1 MKVLQVLPSL
11 QSGGVERG
19 TLELAQYLVAQG
31 HESWVLSAGGSM
43 VQQLEHE
50 GSHHVDWDLGKKSP
64 FTFLQVTKLRRW
76 LREQSFDVLHLRS
89 RMPAW
94 VVYLAWK
101 GIPSES
107 RPKLVSTVHGLYSV
121 SAYSKIMCVGERV
134 IAVSQAAK
142 TYIADNYPSIDLAKV
157 RTIPRG
163 IDPADYY
170 DRYTPSAD
178 WYESWQ
184 HEYPELMDKTIITLP
199 GRLTRLKG
207 HMDFLAILVEL
218 QRQGFEKIHGL
229 VVGGIDPKRKA
240 YYEALQKAVLD
251 LGLKDHITLTG
262 ARSDLRDIMAA
273 SDACVS
279 LSTQP
284 ESFGRTVLEALALGR
299 PVVAYDHGGVSEIM
313 ETLFPEGLVPLGD
326 QAAAVNALTRVLAS
340 DLQPK
345 TEHPFTKHA
354 MLSGTLDVYKELC
367 HD

>member
-1 MKVLQVLPSL
+1 M
-11 QSGGVERG
+11 
-19 TLELAQYLVAQG
+19 
-31 HESWVLSAGGSM
+31 SAGGSM
-43 VQQLEHE
+43 VQQLEQE
-50 GSHHVDWDLGKKSP
+50 GSHHIVWDLGKKSP
-64 FTFLQVTKLRRW
+64 LTFLQVTKVRAW

-101 GIPSES
+101 GMPAES
-107 RPKLVSTVHGLYSV
+107 RPRLVSTVHGLYSV

-142 TYIADNYPSIDLAKV
+142 DYIENNYPGVDLGKV

-163 IDPADYY
+163 IDPAEYY
-170 DRYTPSAD
+170 HRYTPSAAWFD
-178 WYESWQ
+178 SWQ
-184 HEYPELMDKTIITLP
+184 REYPELVGKTIITLP

-218 QRQGFEKIHGL
+218 RRQGFEKVHGL
-229 VVGGIDPKRKA
+229 VVGGIDPKRKS
-240 YYEALQKAVLD
+240 YYDDLQQAVLD
-251 LGLKDHITLTG
+251 LGLKDNITFTG

-273 SDACVS
+273 SDVCVS

-313 ETLFPEGLVPLGD
+313 KTLFPEGLVPLGD
-326 QAAAVNALTRVLAS
+326 QAAAVKALTHVLAS
-340 DLQPK
+340 DSKPK
-345 TEHPFTKHA
+345 TEHPFTKQA
-354 MLSGTLDVYKELC
+354 MLSAILDVYKALLS
-367 HD
+367 